1 MALGGS
7 RLTRLQCPPLHPQT
21 PMPLLAHK
29 GSLGKATVFRSAH
42 TKYPIKKG
50 FKFPPLSWAKINLNS
65 IYSARIP
72 TEQVIAHNRSARWQ
86 QLKGE
91 TLIQSGICFQ
101 CSSWAQTLAVEKQVE
116 CSLCSRQDESV
127 YKVTKVL
134 HRRVAQRPIKRSPWS
149 TAGMILPKWPIMKLQ

>member
-1 MALGGS
+1 MQGYGLGRES
-7 RLTRLQCPPLHPQT
+7 ADETAAPPQHTHT

-72 TEQVIAHNRSARWQ
+72 TEQVIAHNRSAR
-86 QLKGE
+86 
-91 TLIQSGICFQ
+91 
-101 CSSWAQTLAVEKQVE
+101 
-116 CSLCSRQDESV
+116 
-127 YKVTKVL
+127 
-134 HRRVAQRPIKRSPWS
+134 
-149 TAGMILPKWPIMKLQ
+149 

>member
-1 MALGGS
+1 MQGYGLGKES
-7 RLTRLQCPPLHPQT
+7 ADETAAPPPT

-72 TEQVIAHNRSARWQ
+72 TEQVIAHNRSAR
-86 QLKGE
+86 
-91 TLIQSGICFQ
+91 
-101 CSSWAQTLAVEKQVE
+101 
-116 CSLCSRQDESV
+116 
-127 YKVTKVL
+127 
-134 HRRVAQRPIKRSPWS
+134 
-149 TAGMILPKWPIMKLQ
+149 

>member
-1 MALGGS
+1 MQGYGLGRES
-7 RLTRLQCPPLHPQT
+7 ADETAATPPPNTHIHTHT

-72 TEQVIAHNRSARWQ
+72 TEQVIAHNRSAR
-86 QLKGE
+86 
-91 TLIQSGICFQ
+91 
-101 CSSWAQTLAVEKQVE
+101 
-116 CSLCSRQDESV
+116 
-127 YKVTKVL
+127 
-134 HRRVAQRPIKRSPWS
+134 
-149 TAGMILPKWPIMKLQ
+149 